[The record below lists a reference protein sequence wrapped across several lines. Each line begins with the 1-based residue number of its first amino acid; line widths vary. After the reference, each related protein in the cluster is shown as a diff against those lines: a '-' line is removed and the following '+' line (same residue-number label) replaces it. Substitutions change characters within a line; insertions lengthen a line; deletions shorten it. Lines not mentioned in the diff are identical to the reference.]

1 LLYAEAV
8 GRFGQTLQQ
17 LYGRQR
23 AAFLSMRRQRW
34 KESGAWDAILIA
46 GHSAIVRMQ
55 RHEFRDSPHMLQFF
69 AMSERA

>member
-1 LLYAEAV
+1 
-8 GRFGQTLQQ
+8 
-17 LYGRQR
+17 
-23 AAFLSMRRQRW
+23 MRRQRW